1 MRVEVRVSSPEPAV
15 GVFTPAGT
23 CPGRLRGHCVIQG
36 REVRRAGIKS
46 RVFSVWVDEATGPL
60 SRSGQPFT
68 IFPMPEVPLRTQSA
82 TATITYAVTVA
93 AGVLLD
99 GAQDADDGGG
109 VAASGMPMA
118 AQRAGGWRS
127 FVGGGAL
134 PTGGVSGLPWGV
146 SAGTVRSVGCGAAS
160 PRCLWRSP
168 RGEAAE

>member
-1 MRVEVRVSSPEPAV
+1 MLSGPDLADLIAYAAANGAKIILAGDLSQLQAVENGGGMSLLAQTLGYARLAQPVRFRHAWEQQASL
-15 GVFTPAGT
+15 
-23 CPGRLRGHCVIQG
+23 RLRDGDISVLAEYDQHG
-36 REVRRAGIKS
+36 RIIGGDPV
-46 RVFSVWVDEATGPL
+46 
-60 SRSGQPFT
+60 
-68 IFPMPEVPLRTQSA
+68 
-82 TATITYAVTVA
+82 
-93 AGVLLD
+93 LD

-134 PTGGVSGLPWGV
+134 PTGGVSGLPCGV